1 MNNGVVYLDNAAT
14 TPLSPSVFKAMEP
27 FLGAEYFNASSSY
40 KPAQTCRAAIEDARS
55 FLART
60 LGARPAEV
68 MFTSGGTEA
77 DNWALK
83 GLALAHKKRGKHL
96 IVSSIE
102 HHAVLESAHWL
113 EQQGFEVTYL
123 PVTSGGVVSIPAL
136 ESALRADT
144 ILVSIMTAN
153 NEVGTLE
160 PIKELAACAHKQGV
174 LFHTDAVQAYGR
186 IPLCVSE
193 LDVDALSISAHKIHG
208 PKGVGLLYRRRGVSI
223 EPLLHGGAQ
232 ERGYRAGTENVAG
245 IVGFANA
252 AKALFETEGTK
263 DSQALAFSSTTIQA
277 IKTQAQLRNYLIE
290 QLQAIPDVCINALNA
305 QRLPGIVS
313 ASFRGLSAETLL
325 MCLDQVGICVSA
337 GSACASGSLEPS
349 HVLVAMG
356 LEPHWAQ
363 GTIRFSLSEHTTK
376 EELDYALVHL
386 KEIVERLCGV

>member
-1 MNNGVVYLDNAAT
+1 MNNSVVYLDNAAT

-40 KPAQTCRAAIEDARS
+40 QSAQNCRAAIEDARS

-123 PVTSGGVVSIPAL
+123 PVTSGGAVSTAAL

-144 ILVSIMTAN
+144 LLVSIMAAN

-160 PIKELAACAHKQGV
+160 PIKELAACAHKQGA

-193 LDVDALSISAHKIHG
+193 LNVDALSISAHKIHG

-232 ERGYRAGTENVAG
+232 ERGYRAGTEDVAG

-252 AKALFETEGTK
+252 AKALFETEDTK
-263 DSQALAFSSTTIQA
+263 DSQALAFSGTTIQA
-277 IKTQAQLRNYLIE
+277 IKTQVQLRNYLIE
-290 QLQAIPDVCINALNA
+290 QLQANPDVRINALGA

-356 LEPHWAQ
+356 IESHWAQ

-376 EELDYALVHL
+376 EELDYVLVHL
-386 KEIVERLCGV
+386 KEIVERLRGV

>member
-40 KPAQTCRAAIEDARS
+40 QPAQTCRAAIEDARS

-123 PVTSGGVVSIPAL
+123 PVTSGGAVSTAAL

-144 ILVSIMTAN
+144 VLVSIMAAN

-245 IVGFANA
+245 IVGFACA

-386 KEIVERLCGV
+386 KEIVERLRGV

>member
-290 QLQAIPDVCINALNA
+290 QLQTIPDVCINALNA

-386 KEIVERLCGV
+386 KEIVERLRGV

>member
-40 KPAQTCRAAIEDARS
+40 QPAQTCRAAIEDARS

-83 GLALAHKKRGKHL
+83 GLALAHKKQGKHL

-123 PVTSGGVVSIPAL
+123 PVTSGGAVSTAAL

-144 ILVSIMTAN
+144 VLVSIMAAN

-245 IVGFANA
+245 IVGFACA

-290 QLQAIPDVCINALNA
+290 QLQTIPDVCINALSA

-356 LEPHWAQ
+356 LDPHWAQ
-363 GTIRFSLSEHTTK
+363 GTIRFSLSEYTTK

-386 KEIVERLCGV
+386 KEIVERLRGV

>member
-27 FLGAEYFNASSSY
+27 FLGAKYFNASSSY

-123 PVTSGGVVSIPAL
+123 PVTSGGAVSTAAL

-144 ILVSIMTAN
+144 ILVSIMAAN

-245 IVGFANA
+245 IVGFACA
-252 AKALFETEGTK
+252 AKALFVEDTK

-290 QLQAIPDVCINALNA
+290 QLQTIPDVCINALSA

-363 GTIRFSLSEHTTK
+363 GTIRFSLSGHTTK

-386 KEIVERLCGV
+386 KEIVERLRGV

>member
-1 MNNGVVYLDNAAT
+1 MNNGVIYLDNAAT

-40 KPAQTCRAAIEDARS
+40 QPAQTCRAAIEDARS

-83 GLALAHKKRGKHL
+83 GLALAHKKQGKHL

-102 HHAVLESAHWL
+102 HHAVFESAHWL

-123 PVTSGGVVSIPAL
+123 PVTSGGAVSTAAL

-144 ILVSIMTAN
+144 VLVSIMAAN

-160 PIKELAACAHKQGV
+160 PIKELAACAHRQGV

-245 IVGFANA
+245 IVGFACA

-290 QLQAIPDVCINALNA
+290 QLQAIPDVCINALSA

-349 HVLVAMG
+349 HVLVARG
-356 LEPHWAQ
+356 LDPHWAQ

-386 KEIVERLCGV
+386 KEIVERLRGV

>member
-1 MNNGVVYLDNAAT
+1 M
-14 TPLSPSVFKAMEP
+14 
-27 FLGAEYFNASSSY
+27 
-40 KPAQTCRAAIEDARS
+40 
-55 FLART
+55 
-60 LGARPAEV
+60 
-68 MFTSGGTEA
+68 
-77 DNWALK
+77 
-83 GLALAHKKRGKHL
+83 
-96 IVSSIE
+96 
-102 HHAVLESAHWL
+102 
-113 EQQGFEVTYL
+113 
-123 PVTSGGVVSIPAL
+123 PVTSGGTVSAAAL

-144 ILVSIMTAN
+144 VLVSIMAAN

-160 PIKELAACAHKQGV
+160 PIKELAACAHKQGA

-193 LDVDALSISAHKIHG
+193 LDVDALAISAHKIHG

-277 IKTQAQLRNYLIE
+277 IKMQAQLRNYLIE
-290 QLQAIPDVCINALNA
+290 QLQAIPDVYINALSA

-356 LEPHWAQ
+356 LDPHWAQ
-363 GTIRFSLSEHTTK
+363 GTIRFSFSEQTTK

-386 KEIVERLCGV
+386 KEIVERLRGV

>member
-1 MNNGVVYLDNAAT
+1 MNNSVVYLDNAAT

-40 KPAQTCRAAIEDARS
+40 QPAQTCRAAIEDARS

-123 PVTSGGVVSIPAL
+123 PVTSDGVVSIAAL

-144 ILVSIMTAN
+144 ILVSIMAAN

-160 PIKELAACAHKQGV
+160 PIKELAACAHKQGA

-186 IPLCVSE
+186 IPLYVSE

-252 AKALFETEGTK
+252 AKALFVTEDSK

-277 IKTQAQLRNYLIE
+277 IKTQVQLRNYLIE
-290 QLQAIPDVCINALNA
+290 QLQAIPDVRINALSA

-313 ASFRGLSAETLL
+313 ASFQGLSAETLL

-356 LEPHWAQ
+356 LDPHWAQ
-363 GTIRFSLSEHTTK
+363 GTIRFSFSEYTTK

>member
-1 MNNGVVYLDNAAT
+1 MNNSVVYLDNAAT

-27 FLGAEYFNASSSY
+27 FLGVEYFNASSSY
-40 KPAQTCRAAIEDARS
+40 QPAQTCRAAIEDARS

-123 PVTSGGVVSIPAL
+123 PVTSGGAVSTAAL

-144 ILVSIMTAN
+144 VLVSIMAAN

-245 IVGFANA
+245 IVGFACA
-252 AKALFETEGTK
+252 AKALFEEDTK

-356 LEPHWAQ
+356 LDPHWAQ

-376 EELDYALVHL
+376 EELDYVLVHL
-386 KEIVERLCGV
+386 KEIVERLRGV

>member
-40 KPAQTCRAAIEDARS
+40 QPAQTCRAAIEDARS

-60 LGARPAEV
+60 LGVRPAEV

-123 PVTSGGVVSIPAL
+123 PVTSGGVVSTAAL

-144 ILVSIMTAN
+144 ILVSIMAAN

-208 PKGVGLLYRRRGVSI
+208 PKGVGLLYRRRAVSI

-245 IVGFANA
+245 IVGFACA
-252 AKALFETEGTK
+252 AKALFEEDTK

-356 LEPHWAQ
+356 LDPHWAQ

-386 KEIVERLCGV
+386 KEIVERLRGV

>member
-40 KPAQTCRAAIEDARS
+40 QPAQTCRAAIEDARS

-60 LGARPAEV
+60 LGVRPAEV

-123 PVTSGGVVSIPAL
+123 PVTSGGVVSTAAL

-144 ILVSIMTAN
+144 ILVSIMAAN

-245 IVGFANA
+245 IVGFACA
-252 AKALFETEGTK
+252 AKALFEEATK

-325 MCLDQVGICVSA
+325 MCLDQAGICVSA

-356 LEPHWAQ
+356 LDPHWAQ
-363 GTIRFSLSEHTTK
+363 GTIRFSLSENTTK
-376 EELDYALVHL
+376 EELDYVLVHL
-386 KEIVERLCGV
+386 KEIVERLRGV

>member
-123 PVTSGGVVSIPAL
+123 PVTSGGVVSTAAL

-144 ILVSIMTAN
+144 ILVSIMAAN

-160 PIKELAACAHKQGV
+160 PIKELAACAHKQGA

-193 LDVDALSISAHKIHG
+193 LNVDALSISAHKIHG

-252 AKALFETEGTK
+252 AKALFETEDTK
-263 DSQALAFSSTTIQA
+263 DSQALAFSGTTIQA
-277 IKTQAQLRNYLIE
+277 IKTQVQLRNYLIE
-290 QLQAIPDVCINALNA
+290 QLQANPDVRINALGA

-356 LEPHWAQ
+356 IESHWAQ

-376 EELDYALVHL
+376 EELDYVLVHL
-386 KEIVERLCGV
+386 KEIVERLRGV

>member
-1 MNNGVVYLDNAAT
+1 MNNGVIYLDNAAT

-40 KPAQTCRAAIEDARS
+40 QPAQTCRAAIEDARS

-83 GLALAHKKRGKHL
+83 GLALAHKKQGKHL

-102 HHAVLESAHWL
+102 HHAVFESAHWL

-123 PVTSGGVVSIPAL
+123 PVTSGGAVSTAAL

-144 ILVSIMTAN
+144 VLVSIMAAN

-160 PIKELAACAHKQGV
+160 PIKELAACAHRQGV

-245 IVGFANA
+245 IVGFACA

-290 QLQAIPDVCINALNA
+290 QLQAIPDVCINALSA

-356 LEPHWAQ
+356 LDPHWAQ

-386 KEIVERLCGV
+386 KEIVERLRGV

>member
-40 KPAQTCRAAIEDARS
+40 LPAQTCRAAIEDARS

-60 LGARPAEV
+60 LGVRPAEV

-123 PVTSGGVVSIPAL
+123 PVTSGGVVSTAAL

-144 ILVSIMTAN
+144 ILVSIMAAN

-245 IVGFANA
+245 IVGFACA
-252 AKALFETEGTK
+252 AKALFEEDTK

-356 LEPHWAQ
+356 LDPHWAQ

-386 KEIVERLCGV
+386 KEIVERLRGV

>member
-1 MNNGVVYLDNAAT
+1 M
-14 TPLSPSVFKAMEP
+14 
-27 FLGAEYFNASSSY
+27 
-40 KPAQTCRAAIEDARS
+40 
-55 FLART
+55 
-60 LGARPAEV
+60 
-68 MFTSGGTEA
+68 
-77 DNWALK
+77 
-83 GLALAHKKRGKHL
+83 
-96 IVSSIE
+96 
-102 HHAVLESAHWL
+102 
-113 EQQGFEVTYL
+113 
-123 PVTSGGVVSIPAL
+123 PVTSGGVVSTAAL

-144 ILVSIMTAN
+144 ILVSIMAAN

-245 IVGFANA
+245 IVGFACA
-252 AKALFETEGTK
+252 AKALFEEDTK

-290 QLQAIPDVCINALNA
+290 QLQAIPDVCINALNV

-313 ASFRGLSAETLL
+313 ASFRGLSVETLL

-356 LEPHWAQ
+356 LDPHWAQ

-386 KEIVERLCGV
+386 KEIVERLRGV

>member
-1 MNNGVVYLDNAAT
+1 MNNSVVYLDNAAT

-40 KPAQTCRAAIEDARS
+40 QPAQKCRAAIEDARS

-123 PVTSGGVVSIPAL
+123 PVTSGGTVSAAAL

-144 ILVSIMTAN
+144 VLVSIMAAN

-160 PIKELAACAHKQGV
+160 PIKELAACAHKQGA

-193 LDVDALSISAHKIHG
+193 LDVDALAISAHKIHG

-277 IKTQAQLRNYLIE
+277 IKMQTQLRNYLIE
-290 QLQAIPDVCINALNA
+290 QLQAIPDVYINALSA

-356 LEPHWAQ
+356 LDPHWAQ
-363 GTIRFSLSEHTTK
+363 GTIRFSFSEQTTK

-386 KEIVERLCGV
+386 KEIVERLRGV

>member
-1 MNNGVVYLDNAAT
+1 MNNSVVYLDNAAT

-40 KPAQTCRAAIEDARS
+40 QPAQNCRAAIEDARS

-83 GLALAHKKRGKHL
+83 GLALAHKKQGKHL

-123 PVTSGGVVSIPAL
+123 PVTSGGTVSTAAL

-144 ILVSIMTAN
+144 VLVSIMTAN

-160 PIKELAACAHKQGV
+160 PIKELAACAHKQGA

-232 ERGYRAGTENVAG
+232 ERGYRAGTENIAG

-252 AKALFETEGTK
+252 AKALFETESTK
-263 DSQALAFSSTTIQA
+263 DSQALAFSSTTIQT
-277 IKTQAQLRNYLIE
+277 IKAQVQLRNYLIE
-290 QLQAIPDVCINALNA
+290 QLQAIPDVHINALSA

-325 MCLDQVGICVSA
+325 MCLDKVGICVSA

-356 LEPHWAQ
+356 LDPHWAQ
-363 GTIRFSLSEHTTK
+363 GTIRFSFSEHTTK

-386 KEIVERLCGV
+386 KEIVERLRGV